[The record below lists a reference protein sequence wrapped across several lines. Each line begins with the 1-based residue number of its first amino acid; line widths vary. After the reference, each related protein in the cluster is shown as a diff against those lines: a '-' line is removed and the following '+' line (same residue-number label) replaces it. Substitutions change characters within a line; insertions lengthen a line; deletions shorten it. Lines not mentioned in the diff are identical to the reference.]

1 MSERYLTIDEL
12 ARWARRWIAVE
23 ELLFET
29 LGRWTRELPEPAVK
43 RVMATW
49 CHRHAWHAEL
59 WRERLPSIDGLD
71 GDGDDVDAWI
81 APMGAALQDVRTS
94 EEAIAA
100 LRESVLPAL
109 EAAVS
114 EHRDAIDPLLDGPT
128 ARVLDLVGAD
138 LATEAAALSPWSVS
152 G

>member
-1 MSERYLTIDEL
+1 MSDTIDEL
-12 ARWARRWIAVE
+12 TRRARRWIAVE

-29 LGRWTRELPEPAVK
+29 LGRWARELPDPAVK

-59 WRERLPSIDGLD
+59 WRDRLPAIPTLD
-71 GDGDDVDAWI
+71 GDDDDVEAWI
-81 APMGAALQDVRTS
+81 APVRPALDRVATS
-94 EEAIAA
+94 AEAIAA

-109 EAAVS
+109 EAAVT

-138 LATEAAALSPWSVS
+138 LAAEAAALLHPSVS
-152 G
+152 C

>member
-1 MSERYLTIDEL
+1 MKYDTIEDL
-12 ARWARRWIAVE
+12 SRRVRRWIAVD

-29 LGRWTRELPEPAVK
+29 LGRWARELPEPDVK

-59 WRERLPSIDGLD
+59 WRERLPSVDTVAD
-71 GDGDDVDAWI
+71 PDDDVDAWI
-81 APMGAALQDVRTS
+81 EPLRVALLDVNTS

-109 EAAVS
+109 EAALT

-128 ARVLDLVGAD
+128 ARVLDLLGAD
-138 LATEAAALSPWSVS
+138 LAAERTALLDPSVS
-152 G
+152 C

>member
-1 MSERYLTIDEL
+1 VTFHTIDEL
-12 ARWARRWIAVE
+12 GRRVRRWIAVE

-29 LGRWTRELPEPAVK
+29 LGRWARELPDQAVK
-43 RVMATW
+43 RLFGTW
-49 CHRHAWHAEL
+49 CHRHAWHVEL
-59 WRERLPSIDGLD
+59 WRDRLPTGALD
-71 GDGDDVDAWI
+71 GVDDDVDVWI
-81 APMGAALQDVRTS
+81 SPVRTALADVSTS

-109 EAAVS
+109 ESAVT

-138 LATEAAALSPWSVS
+138 LAAERAALTHPSV
-152 G
+152 